1 MADQFG
7 PVTPAQKA
15 KKIAELFEEARGILD
30 TPNADE
36 VISYVPE
43 FWQGAAAAFAEAAQL
58 RRKESEP
65 AQESE
70 PASDETTDEILPD

>member
-15 KKIAELFEEARGILD
+15 RKIAELFEEARGILD

-36 VISYVPE
+36 VIDFVPV
-43 FWQGAAAAFAEAAQL
+43 FWQGAAAAFAEAAAL

-70 PASDETTDEILPD
+70 PANGDSTVLN